1 MNDTNEQ
8 DDQDRIALRRR
19 LLKAAAGAAP
29 MVFTLPVGAQIAA
42 SSANQCVAKDAA
54 KVTATTP
61 PRYTATA
68 TNPTTDGWVRFKAE
82 VVKVKFNSSG
92 TQFIKAWLVKG
103 KTYAAENKTVNS
115 TTYAIGALI
124 APTQYGYV
132 SFSTK
137 QYANLLVF
145 DDGSNPLGQYKIYPE
160 TKSASQTALT
170 GSCWNSVHPSNTLNP
185 GNIFPG

>member
-29 MVFTLPVGAQIAA
+29 MVFTLPVGAQVAA

-61 PRYTATA
+61 PRYTTTA

-82 VVKVKFNSSG
+82 VVMVKFNSSG
-92 TQFIKAWLVKG
+92 AQNIKAWLVKG

-115 TTYAIGALI
+115 TTYTIGALI

-132 SFSTK
+132 SLSPQ

-145 DDGSNPLGQYKIYPE
+145 DDGSNPLGFYKIYPE
-160 TKSASQTALT
+160 TKTSSQTALT
-170 GSCWNSVHPSNTLNP
+170 GSCWNSVHPGNPLGP